1 MRFSGMQIDAA
12 PCGHFAALRLVRSP
26 AFAVCAATLRK
37 CGKTAALTS
46 AHFYGFEATSEF
58 FKRKELDAHLM
69 KRVDGIL
76 YVCFGS
82 DENRPIHRLD
92 KDEHGSVRLMWA
104 YGKWEEAETLHY
116 IPINQTMEIENP
128 EDK

>member
-1 MRFSGMQIDAA
+1 MQID
-12 PCGHFAALRLVRSP
+12 C
-26 AFAVCAATLRK
+26 
-37 CGKTAALTS
+37 
-46 AHFYGFEATSEF
+46 YGFEATSEF

-92 KDEHGSVRLMWA
+92 EHGSVRLMWA
-104 YGKWEEAETLHY
+104 YGKWEDAEALHY

>member
-1 MRFSGMQIDAA
+1 MQID
-12 PCGHFAALRLVRSP
+12 C
-26 AFAVCAATLRK
+26 
-37 CGKTAALTS
+37 
-46 AHFYGFEATSEF
+46 YGFGATSEF

-76 YVCFGS
+76 YVCCG
-82 DENRPIHRLD
+82 DGENRPIHRLD

-104 YGKWEEAETLHY
+104 YGKWEDAEARHY
-116 IPINQTMEIENP
+116 IPSNQTMEIEDS

>member
-1 MRFSGMQIDAA
+1 MQID
-12 PCGHFAALRLVRSP
+12 C
-26 AFAVCAATLRK
+26 
-37 CGKTAALTS
+37 
-46 AHFYGFEATSEF
+46 YGFGATSEF

-76 YVCFGS
+76 YVCFG
-82 DENRPIHRLD
+82 DGANRPIHRLD

-104 YGKWEEAETLHY
+104 YGKWEDAEALHY